1 MISISS
7 QEMIEN
13 PSSAALNVIP
23 EEMEREEMKVS
34 SLDLRTVGLSP
45 GTQTLTVPVT
55 RRGSASPYHRLR
67 RASHHVISQVR
78 SSSLDT
84 DHQTDSF
91 SLLYC
96 SLFMF
101 LLVSFVLGL
110 ILVGVGMVSFPHCK
124 VKYPSRG
131 DSQAVR
137 TGQSLASVAQYPGTH
152 RLFSLPHPLL
162 WRD

>member
-1 MISISS
+1 MNGIT
-7 QEMIEN
+7 
-13 PSSAALNVIP
+13 ATGLNAIP
-23 EEMEREEMKVS
+23 EEMESEREELKV
-34 SLDLRTVGLSP
+34 
-45 GTQTLTVPVT
+45 VP
-55 RRGSASPYHRLR
+55 APSPYQRLR
-67 RASHHVISQVR
+67 RASHHVISVGAR
-78 SSSLDT
+78 PARARARTSSEEPQHDT
-84 DHQTDSF
+84 ESF

-131 DSQAVR
+131 DSQGVR

>member
-1 MISISS
+1 MNGIT
-7 QEMIEN
+7 
-13 PSSAALNVIP
+13 ATGLNAIP
-23 EEMEREEMKVS
+23 EEMESEREELKV
-34 SLDLRTVGLSP
+34 
-45 GTQTLTVPVT
+45 VP
-55 RRGSASPYHRLR
+55 APSPYQRLR

-84 DHQTDSF
+84 HHQTDSF

-131 DSQAVR
+131 DSQGVR